1 MDTLEKILRAEMEKY
16 AIQGLNDEAY
26 FAIAE
31 PQKTYFIVG
40 ISEFDSARQVDTD
53 IIVRLINDKIVIEKD
68 MNSKPLVDALIDA
81 GVPRDSIVLAYE
93 GEEVPTQVG

>member
-1 MDTLEKILRAEMEKY
+1 MDTLEKVLCTEMEKY
-16 AIQGLNDEAY
+16 AVKGLNDEAY

-31 PQKTYFIVG
+31 SQKTYFIVG

-53 IIVRLINDKIVIEKD
+53 IIVRLINDKIIIEKD
-68 MNSKPLVDALIDA
+68 MNSKPLVDA